1 MALRD
6 KLRERAQRLLEPGE
20 EVQEIFLAQAGPDP
34 NFAVLAPIITFF
46 SSFRVIAA
54 TDRAVVVMSAGTWKS
69 ASPIE
74 VLQRLARETEIGPLS
89 GTVWS
94 ATRLPGE
101 KTTYVHRRFY
111 KDVEAADAGR
121 DVRAASTETTTT

>member
-1 MALRD
+1 VALRD
-6 KLRERAQRLLEPGE
+6 KLRERTQRLLQPGE
-20 EVQEIFLAQAGPDP
+20 EIQHVFLAQAGPDP

-46 SSFRVIAA
+46 SSMRVIAA

-74 VLQRLARETEIGPLS
+74 VLQRLPRETEIGPVS

-94 ATRLPGE
+94 ATKLPGE
-101 KTTYVHRRFY
+101 RTTYVHRRFY
-111 KDVEAADAGR
+111 KDVQAADAAR
-121 DVRAASTETTTT
+121 NAPTA

>member
-6 KLRERAQRLLEPGE
+6 KLRERAGRLLEPE
-20 EVQEIFLAQAGPDP
+20 EEIHQIFLAQAGPDP

-46 SSFRVIAA
+46 SSMRVIAA

-74 VLQRLARETEIGPLS
+74 VVQRLPRDTQIGPAG

-94 ATRLPGE
+94 ATQLPGE

-111 KDVEAADAGR
+111 KDVEAADAAR
-121 DVRAASTETTTT
+121 NTSANQPLT